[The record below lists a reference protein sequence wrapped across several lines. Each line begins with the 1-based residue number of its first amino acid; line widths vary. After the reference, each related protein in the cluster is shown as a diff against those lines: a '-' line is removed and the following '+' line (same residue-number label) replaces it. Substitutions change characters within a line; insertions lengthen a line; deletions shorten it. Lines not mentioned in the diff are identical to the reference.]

1 MSLTKKSFQ
10 NQSILVNDAD
20 IDEIV
25 NAPIVPD
32 SEKFHSVKNNV
43 DNLFVWDYQRNNG
56 ALNRIYDKAL
66 RSQWLAADIDWSID
80 VDNERVIAHDRA
92 DLGQTRD
99 DSFYDGTPIA
109 KWKDKEWNEFGLET
123 RRWMLSNFLHGE
135 QAAMICAAKLIET
148 APTFDSKM
156 FATTQALDEARH
168 ADVFHRYISEKT
180 GGLYQSNW
188 HFRQLVDLTI
198 EDSRW
203 DVTYLGMQLIIECLG
218 LGIFGY
224 LREIT
229 CEPLL
234 KSILKGVMADEA
246 RHVAFGVIALKD
258 IYAELSDS
266 EMMERQEFALQSV
279 VHLNNRLIQQEVY
292 ERMGVASKDITPVL
306 LRDPGQI
313 MIRKMLLAKI
323 VPNCSKLGLLDGNN
337 KYLRRKFEEMGIIE
351 FENTVGETEEDFVN
365 FIHQY

>member
-1 MSLTKKSFQ
+1 MSLTKKSFE
-10 NQSILVNDAD
+10 NISGFASDEEIL
-20 IDEIV
+20 EIS

-32 SEKFHSVKNNV
+32 SEKFHTVKNNM
-43 DNLFVWDYQRNNG
+43 DNLFVWDYSRPNEQ
-56 ALNRIYDKAL
+56 LNKIYDKAL
-66 RSQWLAADIDWSID
+66 SSQWRASEIDWSID
-80 VDNERVIAHDRA
+80 VDNEKVIAHDRA

-99 DSFYDGTPIA
+99 DSFYDNSPLA
-109 KWKDKEWNEFGLET
+109 KWGDKEWNDFGLET

-148 APTFDSKM
+148 APNFDSKM

-168 ADVFHRYISEKT
+168 ADVFSKYITDKT
-180 GGLYQSNW
+180 GGMYQSNW

-224 LREIT
+224 MREIT

-246 RHVAFGVIALKD
+246 RHVAFGVISLKE
-258 IYAELSDS
+258 IYGELSDA
-266 EMMERQEFALQSV
+266 EMAERQEFALQSV

-292 ERMGVASKDITPVL
+292 ERMGVSSKEITPIL
-306 LRDPGQI
+306 LKDPGQV

-323 VPNCSKLGLLDGNN
+323 VPNCSKLGLLDRND
-337 KYLRRKFEEMGIIE
+337 KWLRKKFQDMGIIE
-351 FENTVGETEEDFVN
+351 FEDSVGETEEDFVE
-365 FIHQY
+365 FIHKY

>member
-66 RSQWLAADIDWSID
+66 RNQWLAADIDWSID

-99 DSFYDGTPIA
+99 DSFYDGTPM
-109 KWKDKEWNEFGLET
+109 ET

-168 ADVFHRYISEKT
+168 ADVFSKYITDKT
-180 GGLYQSNW
+180 GGMYQSNW

-266 EMMERQEFALQSV
+266 EMLERQEFALQSV